1 MLKRTYYETLG
12 LDRQAPTAEIKS
24 QYRRLAKRYHPDL
37 NPDNPKAAEQF
48 QEVQAAYEVLS
59 DQSRRHEYDAQL
71 NINTEPDFDIGNYRP
86 RTSRPR
92 SYRRY
97 DGRPRQRPRTN
108 RATVKPTQPR
118 SAYLQYSLEVSL
130 PELFKET
137 KRILTIGETFSCS
150 RCHGKG
156 KLEGGIR
163 CERCDGY
170 GFVVSFRP
178 AEIVL
183 PPGLQPGM
191 NIRVALNTEVD
202 RSRLSAPIT
211 TNIAVT
217 ICLRDSAPF
226 EYRDHQ
232 LYTTAKIPA
241 TLLGTG
247 GTWSIPAPEGGEF
260 SFKIPAGT
268 TSGTTLTLRKHGLR
282 NGSSQR
288 RGNLLCTVIALT

>member
-48 QEVQAAYEVLS
+48 QEVQTAYEVLS
-59 DQSRRHEYDAQL
+59 DQSRRHEYDTQL
-71 NINTEPDFDIGNYRP
+71 NINTEPDFDIGNYKP

-130 PELFKET
+130 SELFRET
-137 KRILTIGETFSCS
+137 KRSLTIGETFSCS

-183 PPGLQPGM
+183 PPG
-191 NIRVALNTEVD
+191 
-202 RSRLSAPIT
+202 
-211 TNIAVT
+211 
-217 ICLRDSAPF
+217 
-226 EYRDHQ
+226 
-232 LYTTAKIPA
+232 
-241 TLLGTG
+241 
-247 GTWSIPAPEGGEF
+247 
-260 SFKIPAGT
+260 
-268 TSGTTLTLRKHGLR
+268 
-282 NGSSQR
+282 
-288 RGNLLCTVIALT
+288 